1 MKRFDSEL
9 AYKVLMDMP
18 VFGISTRECTHELD
32 FGDDETR
39 LKCVKRK
46 GSSIANCEPNNTYG
60 LFLGLH
66 EGVYV
71 IGVSNLGNH
80 ANLNATE
87 TFETEEEMKQHWI
100 LD

>member
-1 MKRFDSEL
+1 MTRLDNSL
-9 AYKVLMDMP
+9 AFEVLM
-18 VFGISTRECTHELD
+18 GIPAFSLSSRQSSHELD
-32 FGDDETR
+32 FGDDATR

-46 GSSIANCEPNNTYG
+46 GCNPFESDPNNNFG

-80 ANLNATE
+80 CDFNATE
-87 TFETEEEMKQHWI
+87 TFETEEEMKGEWI